1 MRQVICI
8 FIVIAL
14 AGVSNLRAEQL
25 TVGDF
30 KKFCARTNPSSD
42 QSKSALDTVQ
52 QLRCWAYI
60 DGVTDGLVIAATL
73 GEKKLFCLPNE
84 GLVLEGSLQM
94 LRNFV
99 DAKKPDDRMPMRGI
113 VAAAFKLYFPCDK

>member
-1 MRQVICI
+1 MRHVICVLI
-8 FIVIAL
+8 ILGFSSL
-14 AGVSNLRAEQL
+14 SSLHAEQL

-30 KKFCARTNPSSD
+30 KKFCAPTNPSSD
-42 QSKSALDTVQ
+42 KSKSALDTVQ

-84 GLVLEGSLQM
+84 GLVLEGSLRM
-94 LRNFV
+94 LKNFV
-99 DAKKPDDRMPMRGI
+99 EAKKLEDSMPMRGI
-113 VAAAFKLYFPCDK
+113 VAAAFKLYFPCNE